1 MHVREDSK
9 RKTRAGASLFLAKE
23 AGQSF
28 FFLSLSLV
36 RLQKWKQTVSR
47 TESVCTWPI
56 FSAFPMGLAFSIFN
70 IFTLVAC
77 EDIYR
82 RTLQLSPNTGVHK
95 FSKNVVKVR

>member
-1 MHVREDSK
+1 MHIREDCK

-28 FFLSLSLV
+28 FFFLMK
-36 RLQKWKQTVSR
+36 LQKWKQTVSR
-47 TESVCTWPI
+47 TENMCTWPI
-56 FSAFPMGLAFSIFN
+56 FSAFPMGLAFSIFH

-82 RTLQLSPNTGVHK
+82 RTLQLYPNTGVHK